1 MRTGDLDNFWHR
13 RWPRLPRAEQELPG
27 LRSRS
32 GGDWPAQSAI
42 PLGADQPPRCRAAR
56 RRRSPVSGHPARR
69 RDAQPARLSAVAA
82 SAAAFVVK
90 GAWSP
95 RSTTVHPPG
104 RDFTSTSAGGCF
116 PFPALLPY
124 APATG
129 LAVDLGCGHGLLPF
143 FLATERPAL
152 RLLGSDPDGQKI
164 GLAQRVAQRHH
175 IHNVEFVTALAQDT
189 EYPECDWISL
199 VDVLWC
205 PMRRR
210 RRCCDGPWRGCD
222 RAGG

>member
-1 MRTGDLDNFWHR
+1 MVPALYDRAPAWTRFHVNV
-13 RWPRLPRAEQELPG
+13 RWRL
-27 LRSRS
+27 
-32 GGDWPAQSAI
+32 
-42 PLGADQPPRCRAAR
+42 
-56 RRRSPVSGHPARR
+56 
-69 RDAQPARLSAVAA
+69 
-82 SAAAFVVK
+82 
-90 GAWSP
+90 
-95 RSTTVHPPG
+95 
-104 RDFTSTSAGGCF
+104 F

-164 GLAQRVAQRHH
+164 GLAQQVAQRHH

-199 VDVLWC
+199 VDVLYLV
-205 PMRRR
+205 PYETQEALLRRAVAR
-210 RRCCDGPWRGCD
+210 LRPGGRLMIKEMAERPRWKVAWGQAQEILAVRVLHLSHGHSFYFRSEADWLALLTSLGLRTSVLPLD
-222 RAGG
+222 AGYLHPHVLFIGENAS